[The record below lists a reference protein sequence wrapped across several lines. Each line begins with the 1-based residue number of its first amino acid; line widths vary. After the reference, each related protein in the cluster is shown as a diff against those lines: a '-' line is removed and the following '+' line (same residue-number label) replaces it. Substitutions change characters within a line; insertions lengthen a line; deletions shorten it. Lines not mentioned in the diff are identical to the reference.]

1 MENAITC
8 CPAQA
13 AGTLQASVAGGES
26 GRVVSGFASTYGL
39 RAATMAQRG
48 ISGARDMLE
57 GRRGFYMCIAG
68 LNDDG
73 TPRFHIDEILD
84 GFGER
89 WHIRNAA
96 STRSAADV
104 TSTFRR
110 DTAATGLPQRAQDEV
125 IDRVNR
131 LETQSDMTPLI
142 SNLVGGE
149 QR

>member
-1 MENAITC
+1 
-8 CPAQA
+8 
-13 AGTLQASVAGGES
+13 
-26 GRVVSGFASTYGL
+26 
-39 RAATMAQRG
+39 MAQRG

-73 TPRFHIDEILD
+73 TPRFDVDEILD

-89 WHIRNAA
+89 WHVRSAA
-96 STRSAADV
+96 SARSAADV

-110 DTAATGLPQRAQDEV
+110 DAAAAGLLPRAQDTV
-125 IDRVNR
+125 IDRVTH
-131 LETQSDMTPLI
+131 LEMQSDMTPLI